1 MRDASE
7 VVRQLICLAI
17 TGEELPEDEEAVT
30 LWECMELYR
39 ILVEGETRARMGG
52 GERAAEGVGPYGA
65 DIKTDAGGDD
75 PAKGVAVPAKTAN
88 ANKAATALKRETYR
102 RLLEYREENGLGCFR
117 ALAEASGGE
126 LDEDT
131 IRRMADGERFG
142 IGEWRALCAAL
153 ETLDEG

>member
-1 MRDASE
+1 MPA
-7 VVRQLICLAI
+7 
-17 TGEELPEDEEAVT
+17 EEAGK
-30 LWECMELYR
+30 ER
-39 ILVEGETRARMGG
+39 I
-52 GERAAEGVGPYGA
+52 
-65 DIKTDAGGDD
+65 
-75 PAKGVAVPAKTAN
+75 N
-88 ANKAATALKRETYR
+88 ANKQAAAYKKVVLAQLKEFRAR
-102 RLLEYREENGLGCFR
+102 NGLGCFR